1 MSDSNSW
8 RDDLIAG
15 LVGAV
20 AGAPQAMGFALIAG
34 VNPIYGLY
42 TALVSTIL
50 GALFGSSTFMT
61 VGPTN
66 ALALVVASSLG
77 VLTDGNA
84 VDQVFV
90 LTLLTGAFFL
100 LFAVMRL
107 GFLVRFVSNA
117 VMTGFITG
125 AGLLIVFGQV
135 RHLNGYDPSGRNA
148 LFSFFDWVTHLHLS
162 NPQTVVIA
170 AVALTIMIVV
180 RRTRLKNLNT
190 LIAIVAASAAALLLN
205 WEAVGMVR
213 DIADVPRGLPAPVLP
228 DLSLV
233 PDLAAAAFALA
244 VLGAVQSAAIANV
257 VPEPEGRKSVF
268 GRDLIG
274 MGVGNVAGA
283 IFQGIPACGSL
294 SRTAVNVA
302 AGARTRWANV
312 IAGGFV
318 ALTLLVLGAAIE
330 VVTLAALGAQLI
342 LAAISL
348 IDVRQIRMVWR
359 VGIPAR
365 AAMLLTFVSTMILP
379 LEYSIYLGVGL
390 SLLLYLYASSKDI
403 TAVQL
408 VPLDNGRFREQP
420 LPERL
425 AANETIIISLHG
437 SLYFA
442 AARQLTNLLPDAYNS
457 TGAVVILRLREAHGL
472 ASTALNEI
480 TAYHRTLRARDGRVV
495 LTGVSAEL
503 RATMKRTGTLDVIGQ
518 EYVFQRKDEVFAATA
533 SAFASHRH

>member
-1 MSDSNSW
+1 
-8 RDDLIAG
+8 
-15 LVGAV
+15 
-20 AGAPQAMGFALIAG
+20 
-34 VNPIYGLY
+34 
-42 TALVSTIL
+42 
-50 GALFGSSTFMT
+50 
-61 VGPTN
+61 
-66 ALALVVASSLG
+66 
-77 VLTDGNA
+77 
-84 VDQVFV
+84 
-90 LTLLTGAFFL
+90 
-100 LFAVMRL
+100 
-107 GFLVRFVSNA
+107 
-117 VMTGFITG
+117 
-125 AGLLIVFGQV
+125 
-135 RHLNGYDPSGRNA
+135 
-148 LFSFFDWVTHLHLS
+148 
-162 NPQTVVIA
+162 
-170 AVALTIMIVV
+170 
-180 RRTRLKNLNT
+180 
-190 LIAIVAASAAALLLN
+190 
-205 WEAVGMVR
+205 
-213 DIADVPRGLPAPVLP
+213 
-228 DLSLV
+228 
-233 PDLAAAAFALA
+233 
-244 VLGAVQSAAIANV
+244 
-257 VPEPEGRKSVF
+257 
-268 GRDLIG
+268 
-274 MGVGNVAGA
+274 
-283 IFQGIPACGSL
+283 
-294 SRTAVNVA
+294 
-302 AGARTRWANV
+302 V

-420 LPERL
+420 LPEKL

-480 TAYHRTLRARDGRVV
+480 TAYHWTLRARDGRVI

-503 RATMKRTGTLDVIGQ
+503 RATMKRAGTLDVIGQ

-533 SAFASHRH
+533 SAFASHRHQANEGTA